1 MTPNVFRRS
10 PVHRSGRI
18 TAGAVCAAL
27 LIAVLVALSSPPRI
41 GMSQSMPTEI
51 KIGGT
56 ISLSGRFKPIVG
68 PFKGLAEAWAARV
81 NKAGGIYLSK
91 YGKALPVRFV
101 IYDDQSDQKTAL
113 NLYEKLAADDKVDLF
128 IGPFS
133 SFLNSAAVQAAMIHK
148 IPFFVPEGN
157 DSKIYETE
165 NPWRTTGLAPAEREY
180 DRLAQLYGKLGGLK
194 TFAILSSDD
203 LHANA
208 SAKAFGANLKKMG
221 MQVVYQDSA
230 PPETTDFSSIL
241 LKIKQANPDAVMV
254 EAIAPGFSIGFS
266 KQAREQGIAAKEFIV
281 GHMPVPVIKAL
292 ASGAENI
299 MAALYFYDG
308 DTADHKAYFEICK
321 AAEIEPWQYSESGI
335 RYRTYR
341 RIEEALKKAGTLDKE
356 AVRKAM
362 WDADFG
368 LFGDEHM
375 KVDKQGYGTDVPYP
389 SEVKG
394 GKMVPLWPLDKA
406 VKLHQF
412 KNGTW

>member
-1 MTPNVFRRS
+1 MTRTQYILPRA
-10 PVHRSGRI
+10 
-18 TAGAVCAAL
+18 AGLC
-27 LIAVLVALSSPPRI
+27 VALFTAAMLLLTLPIPSF
-41 GMSQSMPTEI
+41 GQGTPTEI

-68 PFKGLAEAWAARV
+68 PFKALAEAWAAKI
-81 NKAGGIYLSK
+81 NQGGGIYLSK
-91 YGKALPVRFV
+91 YGKKLPVRFI
-101 IYDDQSDQKTAL
+101 IYDDQSDQKVSL
-113 NLYEKLAADDKVDLF
+113 SLYEKLATDDKVDIF

-157 DSKIYETE
+157 DAKIYETA

-180 DRLAQLYGKLGGLK
+180 DRLAELYGKIGGLK

-208 SAKAFGANLKKMG
+208 AAKAFGEKLKKMG
-221 MQVVYQDSA
+221 MQIVYQDSA
-230 PPETTDFSSIL
+230 PPETTDFSSIV

-254 EAIAPGFSIGFS
+254 EAIAPGFSIGFA
-266 KQAREQGIAAKEFIV
+266 KQAREQGVAPKEFII

-292 ASGAENI
+292 GSGAENI

-308 DTADHKAYFEICK
+308 TSPDHEAFFDICK
-321 AAEIEPWQYSESGI
+321 AAQIEPWQYSESGI

-356 AVRKAM
+356 AVREAM
-362 WDADFG
+362 WSADFE
-368 LFGDEHM
+368 LFGTEHM
-375 KVDKQGYGTDVPYP
+375 KIDKEGYGTDVPYP

-394 GKMVPLWPLDKA
+394 GKMVPLWPLEKA
-406 VKLHQF
+406 EKMHEF
-412 KNGTW
+412 KNGKW

>member
-1 MTPNVFRRS
+1 MTCSFLR
-10 PVHRSGRI
+10 
-18 TAGAVCAAL
+18 GARATGFASIVL
-27 LIAVLVALSSPPRI
+27 AVWLVTLTVRPGVGLAQ
-41 GMSQSMPTEI
+41 GTPTEI

-68 PFKGLAEAWAARV
+68 PFKALAEAWAERV
-81 NKAGGIYLSK
+81 NREGGILLSK
-91 YGKALPVRFV
+91 YGKKLPVRF
-101 IYDDQSDQKTAL
+101 IILDDESDQAKAL
-113 NLYEKLAADDKVDLF
+113 SLYEKLATDDKVDLF

-133 SFLNSAAVQAAMIHK
+133 SVLNSAAVQAAMIHK
-148 IPFFVPEGN
+148 VPYFVPEGN

-165 NPWRTTGLAPAEREY
+165 NPWRTTGLAPAEKEY
-180 DRLAQLYGKLGGLK
+180 DRLAELYEKLGGLK

-208 SAKAFGANLKKMG
+208 SAKAFGENLKKRG
-221 MQVVYQDSA
+221 FQVVYQDSA
-230 PPETTDFSSIL
+230 PPSTTDFSSIL

-254 EAIAPGFSIGFS
+254 EAIAPGFSIGFA
-266 KQAREQGIAAKEFIV
+266 KQAREQGIASKEFIV

-292 ASGAENI
+292 GPGAENV

-308 DTADHKAYFEICK
+308 DSPDHKAFFEVCK
-321 AAEIEPWQYSESGI
+321 AANIEPWQYSESGI

-362 WDADFG
+362 WEANFE
-368 LFGDEHM
+368 LFGSERM
-375 KVDKQGYGTDVPYP
+375 KVDSRGYGTDVPYP
-389 SEVKG
+389 SEVKD

-406 VKLHQF
+406 VKMHAF
-412 KNGTW
+412 KDGKW